1 MVYEESVGSSRG
13 RRHGMLLPTDI
24 SIHTSIHFYESLFS
38 DSELLPWFD
47 LVSIFQTDPKEMRY
61 GSSAPTLFDVLW
73 MVSLT
78 YTSTTSSIC
87 LYIREQ

>member
-1 MVYEESVGSSRG
+1 MVYEESAGSSRG
-13 RRHGMLLPTDI
+13 RRHGMLLLTDI
-24 SIHTSIHFYESLFS
+24 SIHTSIHFYGSLFS
-38 DSELLPWFD
+38 DSQFPWID

-61 GSSAPTLFDVLW
+61 GSSAPTSFGVLR

>member
-1 MVYEESVGSSRG
+1 MVYEESTGSSRG

-38 DSELLPWFD
+38 DSELLPWID
-47 LVSIFQTDPKEMRY
+47 LVSIFQTDPKEIMRY
-61 GSSAPTLFDVLW
+61 GSSAPTSFGVLR

-78 YTSTTSSIC
+78 YTRTTSFI
-87 LYIREQ
+87 LQEQ